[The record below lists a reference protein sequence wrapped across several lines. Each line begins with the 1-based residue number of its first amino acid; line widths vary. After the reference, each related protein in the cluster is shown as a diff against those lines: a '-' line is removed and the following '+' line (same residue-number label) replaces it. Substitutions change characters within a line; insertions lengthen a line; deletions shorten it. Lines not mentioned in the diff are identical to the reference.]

1 MLNNREL
8 GNLGEDLAIQYLIKK
23 EYIIINRNYRT
34 RYGEIDII
42 AQNKDYLVFIE
53 VKARKNTNFGYPRE
67 AVNFTKQ
74 RKIKNL
80 ANYYLLKE
88 NKTNSNIRFD
98 VVEVFLDKNNEASS
112 IELITNA
119 FE

>member
-8 GNLGEDLAIQYLIKK
+8 GNLGEDLAVKYLIEK

-34 RYGEIDII
+34 RYGEIDVI

-53 VKARKNTNFGYPRE
+53 VKARKNNNFGYPRE
-67 AVNFTKQ
+67 AVDFTKQ
-74 RKIKNL
+74 RKIIKL
-80 ANYYLLKE
+80 ANYYLIKE
-88 NKTNSNIRFD
+88 NKMNNNIRFD
-98 VVEVFLDKNNEASS
+98 VVEVFLNKNNEASF
-112 IELITNA
+112 IEIITNA

>member
-8 GNLGEDLAIQYLIKK
+8 GNLGEDLAVNYLMKNK
-23 EYIIINRNYRT
+23 YIIISRNYRT

-42 AQNKDYLVFIE
+42 AKDKEYLVFIE

-74 RKIKNL
+74 RKIKEL
-80 ANYYLLKE
+80 ANYFLLKE
-88 NKTNSNIRFD
+88 NKMNNNIRFD
-98 VVEVFLDKNNEASS
+98 VVEVFLDKNNEAQS
-112 IELITNA
+112 IEIITNA

>member
-8 GNLGEDLAIQYLIKK
+8 GNLGEELAAKYLTKN

-42 AQNKDYLVFIE
+42 AKNNDYLVFIE
-53 VKARKNTNFGYPRE
+53 VKARKNNHFGYPRE
-67 AVNFTKQ
+67 AVDYMKQ

-88 NKTNSNIRFD
+88 NKMNNNIRFD
-98 VVEVFLDKNNEASS
+98 VVEVFLDIDNKACS
-112 IELITNA
+112 IEIITNA